1 MSCSPPCLPPA
12 LNGAPISIGFRA
24 FVLHLWDLVSPRTWN
39 LYNSK
44 FLLLYIVSGSCAI
57 VNGMKF
63 DDLSVCLFEL
73 LLVLR
78 AAFFLYGEIN
88 VVLSNDKFL
97 VYLT

>member
-1 MSCSPPCLPPA
+1 M
-12 LNGAPISIGFRA
+12 
-24 FVLHLWDLVSPRTWN
+24 
-39 LYNSK
+39 
-44 FLLLYIVSGSCAI
+44 
-57 VNGMKF
+57 NGMKF